1 MNERLELAHLCNEA
15 GQMLLSPVLGD
26 PEMEREFVRLFLSP
40 SGAPCPPW
48 QSVWAQE
55 GEQARL
61 MGAAHHSALDWYR
74 RFGFAPSNG
83 AEPADHAGMLLLF
96 YAFLLGREVD
106 EKSTEE
112 FFQQHLTWL
121 DRPGVALSNHSRL
134 DCFRDLGEILIQI
147 SSRSAVLA

>member
-1 MNERLELAHLCNEA
+1 
-15 GQMLLSPVLGD
+15 MLLSPVLGD

-55 GEQARL
+55 GEQVRL
-61 MGAAHHSALDWYR
+61 MGAAHHSALEWYR
-74 RFGFAPSNG
+74 RFGFAPSNDT
-83 AEPADHAGMLLLF
+83 EPADHAGMLLLF
-96 YAFLLGREVD
+96 YAFLLRCEVD
-106 EKSTEE
+106 HTTTEE

-134 DCFRDLGEILIQI
+134 DSFRELGEILVRI
-147 SSRSAVLA
+147 SSGAAVLA